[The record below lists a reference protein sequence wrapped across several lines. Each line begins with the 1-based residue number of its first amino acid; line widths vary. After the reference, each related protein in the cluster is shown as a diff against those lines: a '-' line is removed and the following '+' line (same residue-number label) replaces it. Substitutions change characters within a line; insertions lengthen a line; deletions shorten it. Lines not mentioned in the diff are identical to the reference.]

1 MLNIDYF
8 SYPCR
13 FLPPENAIYIVEL
26 KTTMN
31 DGRTKYEHFDGLIER
46 NNALIERMCI
56 LRASGDGRRC
66 DELRQ
71 ECYIMIWKHEK
82 QIGTD
87 ISPRQEALWVYW
99 TCRSAFSRLRLLRRA
114 HLYVALDDTLADTL
128 AAHDGTDPLGDY
140 IETLSAILTPPRTP
154 CRRTDGPRSHARRDG
169 PRTGHQAAQRGTTA
183 PSRHSQ
189 T

>member
-1 MLNIDYF
+1 
-8 SYPCR
+8 
-13 FLPPENAIYIVEL
+13 
-26 KTTMN
+26 MN

-140 IETLSAILTPPRTP
+140 IETLSAILTPHERRAVELMVQGHTP
-154 CRRTDGPRSHARRDG
+154 DEMALELGIKPHSAV
-169 PRTGHQAAQRGTTA
+169 QL
-183 PSRHSQ
+183 RHRVIAKLRKRFNPENNNHKEQ
-189 T
+189 